1 MKYNKTLKDILK
13 VSASNIIVLFS
24 GVLVGFLLPK
34 IVGIVDYGYYKTYTL
49 YATYVGMFH
58 FGIIDGIYLKY
69 GGENYEDLNRNEF
82 CFYSR
87 FFFFLESAISIIMIV
102 VSLFFISEEYKFIF
116 TSLALYL
123 FFHNVTSY
131 YQIISQATSR
141 FSELSH
147 RNIIQSSLISLVIVV
162 LWIVKDF
169 YDVVITYKIYIML
182 YTLIVVILAVWY
194 MVTYK
199 AITFGSK
206 NEKNYKNIL
215 IFIITGFPLMVANL
229 CSSLLLT
236 LDRQFVNILFDNITY
251 ASYAFAY
258 NMLSLI
264 TTATT
269 AIAMVIYP
277 KLKRS
282 NEEEL
287 GSQYPLLMSA
297 ISSLLFLGLTIYFP
311 LNEFVNWFLPQFKS
325 SLLIFRIIFPGL
337 VFSSAITIVMHNYYK
352 TLGISFK
359 FFTMSLIAL
368 FISILSNYIAY
379 IIFHTTSSISIASVI
394 TMLIWYV
401 LVERSIIELYMVKW
415 KKRLLY
421 LLSMTMVFYIV
432 TFIGNSI
439 IGAITYILLYIVIT
453 FIFNK
458 NYLFTTKIKRRVL

>member
-1 MKYNKTLKDILK
+1 
-13 VSASNIIVLFS
+13 
-24 GVLVGFLLPK
+24 
-34 IVGIVDYGYYKTYTL
+34 
-49 YATYVGMFH
+49 
-58 FGIIDGIYLKY
+58 
-69 GGENYEDLNRNEF
+69 
-82 CFYSR
+82 
-87 FFFFLESAISIIMIV
+87 
-102 VSLFFISEEYKFIF
+102 
-116 TSLALYL
+116 
-123 FFHNVTSY
+123 
-131 YQIISQATSR
+131 
-141 FSELSH
+141 
-147 RNIIQSSLISLVIVV
+147 
-162 LWIVKDF
+162 
-169 YDVVITYKIYIML
+169 
-182 YTLIVVILAVWY
+182 
-194 MVTYK
+194 
-199 AITFGSK
+199 
-206 NEKNYKNIL
+206 
-215 IFIITGFPLMVANL
+215 
-229 CSSLLLT
+229 
-236 LDRQFVNILFDNITY
+236 
-251 ASYAFAY
+251 
-258 NMLSLI
+258 
-264 TTATT
+264 
-269 AIAMVIYP
+269 
-277 KLKRS
+277 
-282 NEEEL
+282 
-287 GSQYPLLMSA
+287 MSA